1 MAEVCETAM
10 DCDDAV
16 DEAFQMSVK
25 SGGEAPYAIGL
36 D

>member
-1 MAEVCETAM
+1 MTEIRETAM

-16 DEAFQMSVK
+16 DEAFQMRIK
-25 SGGEAPYAIGL
+25 GGSQARYRIGP